1 MSKKSCFRGRFD
13 KWHGKRAKTLLKS
26 WGKHLYHIYWSLW
39 RQFRLKKSLLMIC
52 KILGLFFNPLT
63 SDHKYSLLNRGN
75 LLQHFQRQ
83 LSKKR
88 KIFSEFF
95 FSLPFSELIFKF
107 DHFQKKM
114 TLTADASLNWRTPKN
129 VVR

>member
-95 FSLPFSELIFKF
+95 FFFTIFWTYIQIWPFSKKDDPHSGCIFELTDSEK
-107 DHFQKKM
+107 
-114 TLTADASLNWRTPKN
+114 RG
-129 VVR
+129 